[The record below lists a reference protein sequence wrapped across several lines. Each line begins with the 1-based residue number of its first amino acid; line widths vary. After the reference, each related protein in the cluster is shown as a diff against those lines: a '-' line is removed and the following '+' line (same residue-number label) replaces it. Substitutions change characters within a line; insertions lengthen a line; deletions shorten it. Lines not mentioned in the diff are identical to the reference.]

1 MPTTVAVSAK
11 KTTAPVRR
19 VASAKK
25 DVPATSA
32 KKSVTATPVKVT
44 QKSDQVKVEVTPV
57 ETISESPVSTQKQR
71 KQRPRVRPFA
81 EVYSAIHEDINQAY
95 KCLQA
100 ATRALKS
107 LESAHNREVH
117 NTRSRTNTQRTPT
130 IVFDQVLVDYFLNR
144 LEPSDLNV
152 TRKDGD
158 KDVTVDL
165 SSLNTDTRVHRT
177 DVTQLYNKT
186 FMKHDM
192 RDSSDRRY
200 ILYQNDPELVTLL
213 TQGEIKPE
221 LQEEVQQILDGTYK
235 LTIFN
240 IQRFTSQH
248 LGKVDLGKRENTA
261 ETTISA

>member
-1 MPTTVAVSAK
+1 MSTKVTVSAK

-19 VASAKK
+19 AASAK
-25 DVPATSA
+25 DVPVAST
-32 KKSVTATPVKVT
+32 KRSVTATPVKV
-44 QKSDQVKVEVTPV
+44 KVDVSPTETTTPV
-57 ETISESPVSTQKQR
+57 NTETTLTDATIQKPR
-71 KQRPRVRPFA
+71 KQRPRVRPFG
-81 EVYSAIHEDINQAY
+81 EVYASIHEDINQAY
-95 KCLQA
+95 KCLQT

-130 IVFDQVLVDYFLNR
+130 IVFDQVLVDYFTSR
-144 LEPSDLNV
+144 LDPSELSV

-158 KDVTVDL
+158 KDITVDL
-165 SSLNTDTRVHRT
+165 SDLNTETRVHRT

-200 ILYQNDPELVTLL
+200 ILYQNDPELVALL
-213 TQGEIKPE
+213 TQGDIKTD
-221 LQEEVQQILDGTYK
+221 LSEEVQQILDGTYK

-248 LGKVDLGKRENTA
+248 LGKVDLAKRDETSTA
-261 ETTISA
+261 TTSE

>member
-1 MPTTVAVSAK
+1 MSTKVAVSTK

-19 VASAKK
+19 IVAAKN
-25 DVPATSA
+25 DVPAASA
-32 KKSVTATPVKVT
+32 KKSVTATPVKV
-44 QKSDQVKVEVTPV
+44 KVDVSAVESTEVQADAPAA
-57 ETISESPVSTQKQR
+57 QKQR

-81 EVYSAIHEDINQAY
+81 EVYSSIHEDINQAY

-117 NTRSRTNTQRTPT
+117 NTKSRTNTQRTPT
-130 IVFDQVLVDYFLNR
+130 IVFDQVLVDYFTNR
-144 LEPSDLNV
+144 LEPSELSV
-152 TRKDGD
+152 TRKDGE
-158 KDVTVDL
+158 KDITIDL

-192 RDSSDRRY
+192 RDSSDRRF
-200 ILYQNDPELVTLL
+200 ILYQNDPDLVALL
-213 TQGEIKPE
+213 TQGEIKSE

-248 LGKVDLGKRENTA
+248 LGKVDLAKTA
-261 ETTISA
+261 TATATVSA

>member
-1 MPTTVAVSAK
+1 MSTKVTVSAK

-19 VASAKK
+19 AASAK
-25 DVPATSA
+25 DVPVTSA
-32 KKSVTATPVKVT
+32 KRSVTATPVKV
-44 QKSDQVKVEVTPV
+44 KVEVAPADTTAP
-57 ETISESPVSTQKQR
+57 TTTLTDTTTQKPR
-71 KQRPRVRPFA
+71 KQRPRVRPFG
-81 EVYSAIHEDINQAY
+81 EVYSAIYEDINQAY
-95 KCLQA
+95 KCLQT

-130 IVFDQVLVDYFLNR
+130 IVFDQVLVDYFTNR
-144 LEPSDLNV
+144 LEPSELSV

-158 KDVTVDL
+158 KDITVDL
-165 SSLNTDTRVHRT
+165 SDLNTDTRVHRT

-200 ILYQNDPELVTLL
+200 ILYQNDPELVALL
-213 TQGEIKPE
+213 TQGDIKSE
-221 LQEEVQQILDGTYK
+221 LNEEVQQILDGTYK

-248 LGKVDLGKRENTA
+248 LGKVDLGKRDETSTATSTATA
-261 ETTISA
+261 E

>member
-1 MPTTVAVSAK
+1 MSTKVAVSAK

-19 VASAKK
+19 VAANK
-25 DVPATSA
+25 DVPATST
-32 KKSVTATPVKVT
+32 KRSVTTTPVKV
-44 QKSDQVKVEVTPV
+44 KVEVAPV
-57 ETISESPVSTQKQR
+57 ETTPATQVNAPVATQDKKR
-71 KQRPRVRPFA
+71 KQRPRVRPFG
-81 EVYSAIHEDINQAY
+81 EVYSSIHEDINQAY

-130 IVFDQVLVDYFLNR
+130 IVFDQVLVDYFTSR
-144 LEPSDLNV
+144 LDPSELSV
-152 TRKDGD
+152 TRKDGE

-165 SSLNTDTRVHRT
+165 SDLNTETRVHRT

-186 FMKHDM
+186 FMKHNM
-192 RDSSDRRY
+192 RDSNDRRY
-200 ILYQNDPELVTLL
+200 ILYQNDPELVALL
-213 TQGEIKPE
+213 TQGEIKPD
-221 LQEEVQQILDGTYK
+221 LKDEVQQILDGSYK

-248 LGKVDLGKRENTA
+248 LGKVDLAKRD
-261 ETTISA
+261 ETTATDE